1 MLISFDVRLNKQEEE
16 EEEEERNGQKQ
27 YQNNIQKC
35 KMANTSA
42 IWQQAVHTTY
52 QLSSHSAQQ
61 EPYQQQK
68 SLFLNEQ
75 CWRIYFLGEKS
86 GEWTINRKITKTER
100 AAAYMETDC
109 ALYMW
114 TLPLTLNQFTSCA
127 CVRCLHS
134 LSTGCKVV

>member
-1 MLISFDVRLNKQEEE
+1 MLISFDVRLNKQEE

-61 EPYQQQK
+61 EPYQQQTK
-68 SLFLNEQ
+68 KPFLKRTMLENLFS
-75 CWRIYFLGEKS
+75 RG
-86 GEWTINRKITKTER
+86 
-100 AAAYMETDC
+100 
-109 ALYMW
+109 
-114 TLPLTLNQFTSCA
+114 
-127 CVRCLHS
+127 
-134 LSTGCKVV
+134 KVGRMDH